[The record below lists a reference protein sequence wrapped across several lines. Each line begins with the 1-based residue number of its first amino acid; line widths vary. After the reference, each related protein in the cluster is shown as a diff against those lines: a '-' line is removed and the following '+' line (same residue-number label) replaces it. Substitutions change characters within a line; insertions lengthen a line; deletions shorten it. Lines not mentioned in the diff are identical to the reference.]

1 MSDLGFMNHRSG
13 DDPRVKE
20 AIMSQLHGEA
30 IGFLK
35 SNGLKDGEEFKSNIQ
50 ETFSCSRRIIHI
62 YDMDESFDEQ
72 IL

>member
-35 SNGLKDGEEFKSNIQ
+35 LKGLKGESMKVIYKIQ
-50 ETFSCSRRIIHI
+50 KN
-62 YDMDESFDEQ
+62 
-72 IL
+72 